1 MNIRFKLILEGILP
15 AMTDDYEDQ
24 YITFAKK
31 HSDIIATDYVIHE
44 YQKLIE
50 NCKRNEKAFG
60 KLLGYTEPMGL
71 LYMFNNTDMKLIGIS
86 YYLDM
91 KKELRLLEILD

>member
-1 MNIRFKLILEGILP
+1 MNIRFKLILP
-15 AMTDDYEDQ
+15 AMTDDYEEQ

-50 NCKRNEKAFG
+50 NCKSIWKIIKIYRTNGFIV
-60 KLLGYTEPMGL
+60 YVQ
-71 LYMFNNTDMKLIGIS
+71 
-86 YYLDM
+86 
-91 KKELRLLEILD
+91 

>member
-1 MNIRFKLILEGILP
+1 MNMNIRFKLILEGILP

-44 YQKLIE
+44 YRKTFVLYNKQYQKLIE
-50 NCKRNEKAFG
+50 IKE
-60 KLLGYTEPMGL
+60 
-71 LYMFNNTDMKLIGIS
+71 
-86 YYLDM
+86 M
-91 KKELRLLEILD
+91 KKHLENY